1 MKKLILFC
9 VMLGCGAI
17 LVFSGASP
25 CLAHDSGN
33 GAHEGPQTTV
43 KDVTANNDETAIR
56 SLLEHV
62 QRHTDGTTTTTVD
75 QGVASTLEYYK
86 DAKDGGHWKS
96 GSLYAIV
103 TDLEG
108 IAFFHANYPVIGK
121 NGGSLKGIKDDNG
134 KSVVQELL
142 KNATELNEIVCVDY
156 EYKSEPRV
164 SCAYQ
169 HNDNVLGAPTKR
181 LLIFGFDH
189 AEDAPVTYTPCPDF
203 TPSITAGQ
211 VMDDDTLQKFVQE
224 GLQGYLPVLLAHAR
238 GDFSKLPNYRHCM
251 REEPWKSGA
260 IYMFVMTSTTTVF
273 FNGNDPLLE
282 DTNLN
287 VVDEDGVNV
296 GDEIIKTA
304 SGTGV
309 GGFVNYKW
317 DHPLI
322 DGDEVRE
329 DGKSPGITPKRS
341 YVEGFNLPLQDVVFI
356 IGSGIYPG
364 DYEDDGGG
372 CAVAGP
378 ANASRSAAANLLLIV
393 SALFLATSLRRRAS
407 GKRT

>member
-1 MKKLILFC
+1 MKKLVLFC

-25 CLAHDSGN
+25 CLAHGFHGDSG
-33 GAHEGPQTTV
+33 TTV
-43 KDVTANNDETAIR
+43 KDVTAANDETAIR
-56 SLLEHV
+56 NLLEHV
-62 QRHTDGTTTTTVD
+62 RKPHADGSISVD
-75 QGVASTLEYYK
+75 QGVASTLEFYK
-86 DAKDGGHWKS
+86 DYKDGGHWKS
-96 GSLYAIV
+96 GSLYVIV

-121 NGGSLKGIKDDNG
+121 NGGNLSGVKDDNG
-134 KSVVQELL
+134 KSVVQKLL
-142 KNATELNEIVCVDY
+142 TKAADTDLNMTVCVDY
-156 EYKSEPRV
+156 VYNGEPRV

-169 HNDNVLGAPTKR
+169 HKDNVLGAPTER

-189 AEDAPVTYTPCPDF
+189 AEDDALITYAPCPDF
-203 TPSITAGQ
+203 TPSITAEQ

-224 GLQGYLPVLLAHAR
+224 GLQKYLPVLLAHTKL
-238 GDFSKLPNYRHCM
+238 DFSKLPNYRHCM
-251 REEPWKSGA
+251 RKEPWKSGA
-260 IYMFVMTSTTTVF
+260 IYMFLMTSATTVF
-273 FNGNDPLLE
+273 FNGNNPLLE
-282 DTNLN
+282 DTNLY

-329 DGKSPGITPKRS
+329 DGKSPGTTPKRS
-341 YVEGFNLPLQDVVFI
+341 YVEGFNLPGQDVVFI
-356 IGSGIYPG
+356 LGSGIYPG
-364 DYEDDGGG
+364 DYADDGGG
-372 CAVAGP
+372 CAVAGS
-378 ANASRSAAANLLLIV
+378 ADASRSAAANLLLIV